1 MRNKMTVLAT
11 LKLTTAIKPT
21 TQPVIVQKR
30 NKLISKLAEQIELA
44 TAQAEGR
51 SYTATRLRTIK
62 DENGLS
68 KTISQTKRV
77 RECWWTADNGKLC
90 VTLRYGAKVIELAK
104 GKNAVELASKAD
116 LITTLETLKEAVLAG
131 ELDVQIETASGAIR
145 SKFKI

>member
-1 MRNKMTVLAT
+1 MTVLAT

-68 KTISQTKRV
+68 KTISQTKHV
-77 RECWWTADNGKLC
+77 R
-90 VTLRYGAKVIELAK
+90 
-104 GKNAVELASKAD
+104 
-116 LITTLETLKEAVLAG
+116 
-131 ELDVQIETASGAIR
+131 
-145 SKFKI
+145 

>member
-1 MRNKMTVLAT
+1 MTVLAT

-68 KTISQTKRV
+68 KTISQAKRV

-104 GKNAVELASKAD
+104 NKNAVELASKAD

-131 ELDVQIETASGAIR
+131 ELDVQIEAASGAIR

>member
-1 MRNKMTVLAT
+1 M
-11 LKLTTAIKPT
+11 
-21 TQPVIVQKR
+21 KR
-30 NKLISKLAEQIELA
+30 CFCK
-44 TAQAEGR
+44 
-51 SYTATRLRTIK
+51 TRLRTIK

-68 KTISQTKRV
+68 TTISQTKRV
-77 RECWWTADNGKLC
+77 RECWWTADNDKLC

-131 ELDVQIETASGAIR
+131 ELDAQIETASGAIR